1 MTRGGVIKTYLTNF
15 NVYKHLLSLEEQEE
29 MIIKDLEHIYIKNTL
44 LILKKQDATKIINYT
59 QVKNILA
66 SKDNRYNYYFFY
78 FTLIFL
84 SLIMENKIN
93 EAYIVNLSTYMHL
106 LSVNEIF
113 EEIKKVKAF
122 INTLRVTGYH
132 EKNKL
137 DSLKKAVSTINNL
150 SKLYFSKSAE

>member
-1 MTRGGVIKTYLTNF
+1 
-15 NVYKHLLSLEEQEE
+15 
-29 MIIKDLEHIYIKNTL
+29 
-44 LILKKQDATKIINYT
+44 
-59 QVKNILA
+59 
-66 SKDNRYNYYFFY
+66 
-78 FTLIFL
+78 
-84 SLIMENKIN
+84 MENKTN
-93 EAYIVNLSTYMHL
+93 EAYIANLSIYMHL

-122 INTLRVTGYH
+122 INTLRVTGYR